1 MEFWHVA
8 AAGLLVFAAVV
19 GPFAVSGGGQQAAAV
34 PMSDTKSTGV
44 PESVVVQ
51 AADSTIALP
60 TGQVSFSQF
69 KFTVGYY
76 GITSMVAG
84 LQESTEREFGRP
96 MAVYVS
102 DFSGTGV
109 YVGDDGLLRTPQDA
123 DPEWVPADAAYF
135 VVNSTAS
142 IPTRKQ
148 AIVPFSNRNDAT
160 AFAQQYGGRIKQW
173 DAVKQLDVRSAAR
186 TTAEWERTSDA
197 RSEQANETSAR
208 ARSLLERPVSTTVE
222 PNESLTAAI
231 QRAPPNTTIQLS
243 AGNHSVSD
251 VTVDKPLTISG
262 SGVNQTRI
270 IGDENRSVVS
280 VNASR
285 VAITDVSLSG
295 IGTVR
300 TRGQANI
307 TSVPVRNGS
316 FRERYWTTH
325 GYGDAGI
332 VFEASTRSLVADVQI
347 QTRANGIIAR
357 NSPNLTVTNLTVRGT
372 RDWEDGF
379 LGVSILG
386 APALVQNSTF
396 YGGKVGVFAHDTQ
409 SFTVRDSSM
418 EGMMIGVFSVFAQ
431 GAFAADND
439 IEDTYVGV
447 YIHDRSNRNIV
458 TGNTVTNSKNG
469 VLVFG
474 RSSYVAENVV
484 THNQH
489 GVVVQGQYS
498 VYEENVAAFNRVGIR
513 AMSLFPTNRVNDNDI
528 AYNRRYAAT
537 ARFNVLHVWKGNY
550 WRGAPGID
558 TDGDGSL
565 SRSFRVT
572 GPVGMVAERG
582 TGAPTLARSPALQLL
597 RQLQQTM
604 PGIRFGGVVDAAP
617 RASPVRPAVLE
628 RLDDT
633 QYPPGQFDDEDDWDF
648 SF

>member
-8 AAGLLVFAAVV
+8 AVGLLVFAAVV
-19 GPFAVSGGGQQAAAV
+19 GPFAVGGGSQQAAAV

-44 PESVVVQ
+44 PESVVVS
-51 AADSTIALP
+51 AYESTIALP

-96 MAVYVS
+96 MTVYVS

-109 YVGDDGLLRTPQDA
+109 YVGEDKLLRAPMDA
-123 DPEWVPADAAYF
+123 DTEWMPASTAYF

-142 IPTRKQ
+142 IPTRRQ
-148 AIVPFSNRNDAT
+148 ALVPFSNRSDAT
-160 AFAQQYGGRIKQW
+160 AFARQYGGRVEQW
-173 DAVKQLDVRSAAR
+173 DAVQQLAIGAAGR
-186 TTAEWERTSDA
+186 TSAEWERTSDA
-197 RSEQANETSAR
+197 RSARGNRTAAR
-208 ARSLLERPVSTTVE
+208 ARSLLDRPISTTVE
-222 PNESLTAAI
+222 SNESLTAAI
-231 QRAPPNTTIQLS
+231 RRAAPNTTIQLAS
-243 AGNHSVSD
+243 GNHSVSN
-251 VTVDKPLTISG
+251 VTVDKPLTIRG
-262 SGVNQTRI
+262 DGVNQTRI
-270 IGDENRSVVS
+270 IGDENRSVIY

-285 VAITDVSLSG
+285 VAITDLSMSG

-300 TRGQANI
+300 TRDRANI
-307 TSVPVRNGS
+307 TGVPVRNES

-332 VFEASTRSLVADVQI
+332 VFKESTRSLVSDVHI
-347 QTRANGIIAR
+347 RTRANGIIAR
-357 NSPNLTVTNLTVRGT
+357 NSPNLTVSNLTVRGT

-447 YIHDRSNRNIV
+447 YIHDRSNRNVV

-513 AMSLFPTNRVNDNDI
+513 AMSLFPTNRVTDNDI

-537 ARFNVLHVWKGNY
+537 ARFNVLHVWEGNY

-565 SRSFRVT
+565 SRSFRAT
-572 GPVGMVAERG
+572 GPVGMVADG
-582 TGAPTLARSPALQLL
+582 GAGAPTLARAPALKLI

-604 PGIRFGGVVDAAP
+604 PGIRFGGVVDEAP
-617 RASPVRPAVLE
+617 RASPVRPAVLAQLE
-628 RLDDT
+628 DT
-633 QYPPGQFDDEDDWDF
+633 QHPPGQFDDEDEWDYTF
-648 SF
+648 